1 MNTFQIFV
9 FVLVVEHCSVSKS
22 CNFLIFWRIAVA
34 LRDFP
39 TDRQITR
46 HTRTNIYLFVSNSL
60 QRAFLCVSICGF
72 LAAGERVSKWLTAT
86 LEFWTQ
92 RATFEDLGPSDI
104 WCLDKKTIREQKQK
118 ESLIL
123 WCQGSFA
130 LLLCAFWVLLSFL
143 KEMVSK
149 HLKGR
154 LRKRLRTVTCF
165 CLRR

>member
-1 MNTFQIFV
+1 MFV
-9 FVLVVEHCSVSKS
+9 WQAVVFKQVVQFSQ
-22 CNFLIFWRIAVA
+22 FWRIAVA

-104 WCLDKKTIREQKQK
+104 WSVSQDKKTKRQKDKKTKRQKDKKTKIQKKQQDKKTNRET
-118 ESLIL
+118 EFM
-123 WCQGSFA
+123 SFYA
-130 LLLCAFWVLLSFL
+130 LPPELGTFW
-143 KEMVSK
+143 
-149 HLKGR
+149 
-154 LRKRLRTVTCF
+154 TVF
-165 CLRR
+165 GKA

>member
-1 MNTFQIFV
+1 MPLTPLHGDGDDLGGKIGGKVWPTDGPTNQHLTWVCARDACASKNKIICLEKEINKWQMFV
-9 FVLVVEHCSVSKS
+9 LVLVVEHCSVSKS

-72 LAAGERVSKWLTAT
+72 LAAERVSKWLTAT

-92 RATFEDLGPSDI
+92 RPTFEALGP
-104 WCLDKKTIREQKQK
+104 
-118 ESLIL
+118 
-123 WCQGSFA
+123 
-130 LLLCAFWVLLSFL
+130 
-143 KEMVSK
+143 
-149 HLKGR
+149 
-154 LRKRLRTVTCF
+154 
-165 CLRR
+165 